1 MSDLLEI
8 TKKLSSPPGV
18 IVAADESPATMKS
31 RFDKVGIPDS
41 FEMRAKWR
49 TLIAGAAIAEA
60 GAAGIIL
67 HPEMLDVPE
76 VIEALKKQNIVII
89 VKIDG
94 GLADFNDQGEQTT
107 KYAENLSELLVQ
119 WKAKGAAATK
129 FRSVFKI
136 SETTPSSELI
146 AANAKVQ
153 ATLAKMS
160 QEAGLVPMI
169 EPEVLRNGDHSL
181 EKDAAVTAQVL
192 DAVFEEVAKTGI
204 DYNSS
209 RINEKNLFF
218 EYKTAILKPNMI
230 TQGEDSKESP
240 SIDAVAQATL
250 DVLMN
255 HVPKDI
261 AGINFLSGGISD
273 ELSEQYLNRI
283 CQLAKEK
290 GVENISASF
299 GRAIVGTPL
308 AIWLGKDEN
317 IQRAQQALVERV
329 KKSSLARQGKLQ

>member
-1 MSDLLEI
+1 MDSVFDI
-8 TKKLSSPPGV
+8 AKKLSSPPGV
-18 IVAADESPATMKS
+18 IVAADESPSTMKA
-31 RFDKVGIPDS
+31 RFEALGISDS

-49 TLIAGAAIAEA
+49 KLIAEAPIAEA

-67 HPEMLDVPE
+67 HPEMLE
-76 VIEALKKQNIVII
+76 VTELIDKLKKQGIIII

-94 GLADFNDQGEQTT
+94 GLVDFGTNGEQTT
-107 KYAENLSELLVQ
+107 KFADNLEQLLLE
-119 WKAKGAAATK
+119 WKTLGAAATK

-136 SETTPSSELI
+136 SETTPSEELI
-146 AANAKVQ
+146 QANAEVQ
-153 ATLAKMS
+153 RELALMS

-169 EPEVLRNGDHSL
+169 EPEVLRTGSHSITQ
-181 EKDAAVTAQVL
+181 DAEVTSKVL
-192 DAVFEEVAKTGI
+192 DAVFSEVAKT
-204 DYNSS
+204 
-209 RINEKNLFF
+209 NLKF
-218 EYKTAILKPNMI
+218 ETSILKPNMI
-230 TQGEDSKESP
+230 TQGEDSAEKP
-240 SIDAVAQATL
+240 SVDLVAETTL

-290 GVENISASF
+290 GIENISASF

-308 AIWLGKDEN
+308 KIWGGKDEN
-317 IQRAQQALVERV
+317 KKAAQESLVERI
-329 KKSSLARQGKLQ
+329 KRSSQARSGTLTS